1 MNWRVALIAV
11 AAVAAVALLVWL
23 LQGGTPRAVQQE
35 VVSVQDIP
43 TPTPAPEQRIIL
55 LFTGADGML
64 HPELRSVPLPKRG
77 APTHPNRDARAA
89 CRTRLL
95 APASPGGPYKA
106 SLKAV
111 FVDQNGN
118 AFVDLTAPAG
128 AARRIEHRADP
139 GLRRGQFDHPQLP
152 GSLGRPDPLRRTRG
166 HDPHRPPRPVETV
179 GPQQALHRS
188 IMSQIGIFDSG
199 VGGLTV
205 LKALRERMPSEH
217 YLYLG
222 DTARLPYGTKT
233 AATVRRYAL
242 NAAGRLVDHG
252 VKLLVV
258 ACNTASS
265 YALEVPHRVLT
276 GSRGRGRAA
285 RGARAALV
293 TGAARIGVIGTEG
306 TIRSAAYQEAL
317 AGLGAAVEVR
327 AAACPLFVPL
337 AEEGWG
343 DHPVTDQI
351 ARHYLTPLLEWG
363 AETLILGCTHYP
375 LLRPS
380 LERVVGPRG
389 TPRRLGECGCRR
401 RHRRSRRAHRHLG
414 RRHR

>member
-1 MNWRVALIAV
+1 
-11 AAVAAVALLVWL
+11 
-23 LQGGTPRAVQQE
+23 
-35 VVSVQDIP
+35 
-43 TPTPAPEQRIIL
+43 
-55 LFTGADGML
+55 
-64 HPELRSVPLPKRG
+64 
-77 APTHPNRDARAA
+77 
-89 CRTRLL
+89 
-95 APASPGGPYKA
+95 
-106 SLKAV
+106 
-111 FVDQNGN
+111 
-118 AFVDLTAPAG
+118 
-128 AARRIEHRADP
+128 
-139 GLRRGQFDHPQLP
+139 
-152 GSLGRPDPLRRTRG
+152 
-166 HDPHRPPRPVETV
+166 
-179 GPQQALHRS
+179 
-188 IMSQIGIFDSG
+188 MSQIGIFDSG

-265 YALEVPHRVLT
+265 YALDVLT
-276 GSRGRGRAA
+276 EFSPVPVVGVVVP
-285 RGARAALV
+285 GARAALV
-293 TGAARIGVIGTEG
+293 TGAGRVGVIGTEG

-375 LLRPS
+375 LLTPS
-380 LERVVGPRG
+380 LERVVGPEV
-389 TPRRLGECGCRR
+389 RLVDSASAVADAVIGDHAELIDTSAGATGDVHIQLTDASDRFLR
-401 RHRRSRRAHRHLG
+401 ITKAILG
-414 RRHR
+414 RDPEHLEVVDIDSVNVEF